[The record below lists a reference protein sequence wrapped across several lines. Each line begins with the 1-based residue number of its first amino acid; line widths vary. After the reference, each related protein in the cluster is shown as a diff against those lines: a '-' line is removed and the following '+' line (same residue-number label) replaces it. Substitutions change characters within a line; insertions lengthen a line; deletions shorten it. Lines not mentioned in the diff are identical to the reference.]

1 MCPFLVHLLSG
12 RARLRRILL
21 YVGVATVV
29 AASIGAGFSKTPAQ
43 LIVTQGIIYGLGS
56 GLVFAPNMSLV
67 DEWFIERR
75 SLAYGIYFAS
85 SSISAAIIPPIMRI
99 LLDRYSAKATLIGWG
114 VFAAVVLG
122 IALFGVRPRLP
133 SSSSASGSHED
144 DKVNPL
150 SGNLSYS
157 FMRKPLFWLVLV
169 SNVMQ
174 ALSQYLPSV
183 YIPSYATE
191 VANAPPAQAAVL
203 LTVYN
208 ISSALLQPCI
218 GVFAYV
224 PSFTPD
230 CCYFTIIMLNQVP

>member
-29 AASIGAGFSKTPAQ
+29 AASIGAGFSRSPAQ
-43 LIVTQGIIYGLGS
+43 LIATQGIIYGLGS

-133 SSSSASGSHED
+133 SSPASDSHEN

-191 VANAPPAQAAVL
+191 VAGAPPAQAAVL
-203 LTVYN
+203 LTIYN
-208 ISSALLQPCI
+208 VSSALIQPCI

-224 PSFTPD
+224 HLFTRR
-230 CCYFTIIMLNQVP
+230 CREITRIKLNQVL